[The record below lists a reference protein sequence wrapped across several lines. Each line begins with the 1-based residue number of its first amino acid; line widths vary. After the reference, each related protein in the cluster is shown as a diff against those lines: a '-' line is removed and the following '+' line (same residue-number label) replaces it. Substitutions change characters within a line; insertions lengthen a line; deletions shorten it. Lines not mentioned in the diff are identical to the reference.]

1 MKSRPSTSEM
11 QLWDSPDFPDT
22 DVRCKDDLS
31 VLGECH
37 RGTRD
42 RRRAEDEESAS
53 IADANECAA
62 GIANRNI
69 GRLFATCTIETRNGS
84 ESRLAM
90 SQPET
95 RYIHAPIFETTVA
108 VQIAAYALW

>member
-1 MKSRPSTSEM
+1 M
-11 QLWDSPDFPDT
+11 
-22 DVRCKDDLS
+22 
-31 VLGECH
+31 
-37 RGTRD
+37 
-42 RRRAEDEESAS
+42 
-53 IADANECAA
+53 IADAPKARNRRRSTMLTSAPA
-62 GIANRNI
+62 GIANRNV

-84 ESRLAM
+84 ESRLVM